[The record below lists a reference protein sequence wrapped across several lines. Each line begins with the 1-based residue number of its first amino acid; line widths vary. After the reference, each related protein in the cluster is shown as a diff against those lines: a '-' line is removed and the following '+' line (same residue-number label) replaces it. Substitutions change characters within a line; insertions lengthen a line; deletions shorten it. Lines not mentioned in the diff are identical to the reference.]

1 MAKKSLNYTEK
12 IQEIESIIEF
22 IESNPPDIDV
32 VRSKISRAIT
42 LLTECKSELQE
53 TEEDIQKLFEKSE

>member
-1 MAKKSLNYTEK
+1 MAKKSLSYTEK

-32 VRSKISRAIT
+32 VRNKISRAIS
-42 LLTECKSELQE
+42 LLTECKSELQK
-53 TEEDIQKLFEKSE
+53 TEEDIQKLFDKSE

>member
-1 MAKKSLNYTEK
+1 MTKKSLTYTEK

-22 IESNPPDIDV
+22 IESNPTDIDI

-53 TEEDIQKLFEKSE
+53 TEEDIQKLFDKSE

>member
-1 MAKKSLNYTEK
+1 MAKKSLSYTEK

-32 VRSKISRAIT
+32 VRNKISRAIS

-53 TEEDIQKLFEKSE
+53 TEEDIQKLFDKSE

>member
-1 MAKKSLNYTEK
+1 VTKKSLTYTEK

-22 IESNPPDIDV
+22 IESNPTDIDI

-53 TEEDIQKLFEKSE
+53 TEEDIQKLFDKSE

>member
-1 MAKKSLNYTEK
+1 MAKKSLSYTEK

-32 VRSKISRAIT
+32 VRSKISRAIS

-53 TEEDIQKLFEKSE
+53 TEEDIQKLFDKSE

>member
-1 MAKKSLNYTEK
+1 MAKKSLSYTEK

-22 IESNPPDIDV
+22 IESNTPDIDV
-32 VRSKISRAIT
+32 VRKKISRAIS

-53 TEEDIQKLFEKSE
+53 TEEDIQKLFDKSE